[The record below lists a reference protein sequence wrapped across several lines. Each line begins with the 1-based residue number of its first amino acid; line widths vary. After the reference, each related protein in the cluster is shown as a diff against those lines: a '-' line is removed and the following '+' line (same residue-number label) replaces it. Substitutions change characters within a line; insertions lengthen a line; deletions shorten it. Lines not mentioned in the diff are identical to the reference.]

1 MTILQFD
8 PFSSD
13 AWLKKESR
21 SAGTYEKT
29 GEMRSAAFLSTL
41 YVQQID
47 PGTTIKINFYDATTS
62 ASDGE
67 RYDLKGHALASSV
80 GHSRIL
86 VTRTHNRVT
95 CEAIVTGG
103 SALFS
108 VYVTG
113 LESTDL
119 IDVIGVNTNGDPA
132 LRVISEANPVQDVNI
147 VSPDPLPVSV
157 DNFPAIQDVNLVN
170 PSTLSVTIKDNTDNI
185 RTSILAAP
193 DREQSITTLDFGTI
207 NERVTQIDYSSST
220 VYPSNVARKTINYVL
235 DSGFYKRT
243 DIVWSI
249 I

>member
-8 PFSSD
+8 PFNSD
-13 AWLKKESR
+13 SWFKKQSR
-21 SAGTYEKT
+21 PAGTYTIT
-29 GEMRSAAFLSTL
+29 GEVRAAAFISTL

-47 PGTTIKINFYDATTS
+47 PGTTIKINFYDATTG

-67 RYDLKGHALASSV
+67 RYDLKGHDLANAI

-86 VTRTHNRVT
+86 VTRPHNRVT

-103 SALFS
+103 NAIFS

-119 IDVIGVNTNGDPA
+119 IDLIGTSTNGDPA
-132 LRVISEANPVQDVNI
+132 LRVISEANEVQDVNI
-147 VSPDPLPVSV
+147 LSPNPLPVSV
-157 DNFPAIQDVNLVN
+157 DNLPAVQDVNLVT

-193 DREQSITTLDFGTI
+193 DREQSITTVDFGTI
-207 NERVTQIDYSSST
+207 NERVTQIDYSSAT

-235 DSGFYKRT
+235 DGGFYKRT